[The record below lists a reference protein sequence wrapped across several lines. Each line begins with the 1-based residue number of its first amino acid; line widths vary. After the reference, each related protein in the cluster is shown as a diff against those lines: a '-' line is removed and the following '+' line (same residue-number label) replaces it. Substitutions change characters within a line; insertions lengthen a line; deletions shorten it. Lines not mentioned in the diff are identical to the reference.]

1 MADPRE
7 TRTNAADSAPGVDDG
22 RAGVAAP
29 PVNSKPRG
37 RGAVWVGVIIV
48 CLLVLAAFIF
58 PRLNS
63 GGSRGGLVSPGATRA
78 EIDASRVPGTADRQ
92 ESNQPVTPKGGY

>member
-1 MADPRE
+1 MVNPRE

-37 RGAVWVGVIIV
+37 RGAVWIGVIVV
-48 CLLVLAAFIF
+48 CLLVLAAFVF
-58 PRLNS
+58 PRLN
-63 GGSRGGLVSPGATRA
+63 GGGTQGGFLSHGTTRA

-92 ESNQPVTPKGGY
+92 ESNQPVTPKGSY